1 LGIPKTLKFKQ
12 PQVLREKDVLDQQ
25 RKYISE
31 TTSKDEQLKKAL
43 EEISVLNKKL
53 AEERTESE
61 EKVRICGKSGLHFLI
76 KLLIPL
82 TDLVVSPYLFALKCI
97 NIYSCSI
104 K

>member
-1 LGIPKTLKFKQ
+1 M
-12 PQVLREKDVLDQQ
+12 LDQQ

-61 EKVRICGKSGLHFLI
+61 EKVRNCCEFDLHFLI
-76 KLLIPL
+76 KLLIPP
-82 TDLVVSPYLFALKCI
+82 TDLVFIFLNP
-97 NIYSCSI
+97 
-104 K
+104 

>member
-1 LGIPKTLKFKQ
+1 M
-12 PQVLREKDVLDQQ
+12 LDQQ

-43 EEISVLNKKL
+43 EEISALNKKL

-61 EKVRICGKSGLHFLI
+61 EKVRSCGESISLHFVI

-82 TDLVVSPYLFALKCI
+82 PDLVFSQSNIVNFLICIVLLTYLLS
-97 NIYSCSI
+97 NESTL
-104 K
+104 

>member
-1 LGIPKTLKFKQ
+1 M
-12 PQVLREKDVLDQQ
+12 LDQQ

-61 EKVRICGKSGLHFLI
+61 EKVRNGCEFDLHFLI
-76 KLLIPL
+76 KLLIPP
-82 TDLVVSPYLFALKCI
+82 TDLVLIFLNP
-97 NIYSCSI
+97 
-104 K
+104 

>member
-1 LGIPKTLKFKQ
+1 M
-12 PQVLREKDVLDQQ
+12 LDQQ

-61 EKVRICGKSGLHFLI
+61 EKVRKFGNFALHFLNQTTNSTNGFGSFSI
-76 KLLIPL
+76 HHRHFMICYVLLTCL
-82 TDLVVSPYLFALKCI
+82 L
-97 NIYSCSI
+97 
-104 K
+104 